1 MFSPSWCEKPTLYMS
16 EYGLTMSSDPMLM
29 FGGAVDANDAGER
42 PPYGSGYVGLLMLM
56 LVCSSV
62 VVSAPGVPF
71 MIVCDSRPAPA
82 RSTLRPS
89 LRRSHAMPSRGDQLL
104 LSPRGAKF

>member
-16 EYGLTMSSDPMLM
+16 EYGFAMLSSTMLM
-29 FGGAVDANDAGER
+29 FGGAVDANEAGDR

-71 MIVCDSRPAPA
+71 MIVLNRRPYPA
-82 RSTLRPS
+82 RTTFLPS
-89 LRRSHAMPSRGDQLL
+89 FLTSHARPRRGD
-104 LSPRGAKF
+104 